1 MSNPTT
7 ITVEPM
13 GEQYP
18 GEYSV
23 RTSVTERNYVGEDEM
38 YDVLAWVCEMDRR
51 YLSRLRTG
59 ESWVPAK
66 QEKRKS

>member
-1 MSNPTT
+1 MSIPTT

-13 GEQYP
+13 GDRYP
-18 GEYSV
+18 GEY
-23 RTSVTERNYVGEDEM
+23 EM

-51 YLSRLRTG
+51 YLARLRTG